1 MASFWR
7 LLKKKRKT
15 SIEEYNTGSTT
26 SKKLYVNDRRNPKS
40 KWKNQISIPMASF
53 WRLLKKKWK
62 MSIEECDAGMTMSE
76 KSM

>member
-1 MASFWR
+1 LEAFE
-7 LLKKKRKT
+7 KKKRKT
-15 SIEEYNTGSTT
+15 SIEEYNTRRTT

-40 KWKNQISIPMASF
+40 KWKNQISIPLASF

-62 MSIEECDAGMTMSE
+62 MSIEECDDGMTMSE